1 MGETFSD
8 ILHKQKQ
15 RSRKEGSAQ
24 KEEGA
29 QAAKERAPLA
39 RAQSFRSS
47 APPTRRLPR
56 LAAVRAQSRGSRALG
71 GCLSIWPITR
81 LSRL

>member
-15 RSRKEGSAQ
+15 RSRKEGSAR
-24 KEEGA
+24 KEEGE
-29 QAAKERAPLA
+29 QRKGCSLA
-39 RAQSFRSS
+39 RAQSFWSS

>member
-29 QAAKERAPLA
+29 QAAKERVLPRKGSIVLELSPAHPTPAEARGCA
-39 RAQSFRSS
+39 RAV
-47 APPTRRLPR
+47 PR
-56 LAAVRAQSRGSRALG
+56 L
-71 GCLSIWPITR
+71 
-81 LSRL
+81 